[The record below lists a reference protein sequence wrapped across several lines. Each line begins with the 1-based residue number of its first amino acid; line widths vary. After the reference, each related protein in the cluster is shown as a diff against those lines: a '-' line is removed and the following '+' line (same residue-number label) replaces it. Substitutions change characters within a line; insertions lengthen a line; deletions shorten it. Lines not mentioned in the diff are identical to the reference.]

1 MNRSQQ
7 ESEHHYDVVKRAI
20 EFIRDNSLVQPS
32 LAEVA
37 ESVHLSE
44 YHLQRLFVQWAGI
57 SPKRFMQSLTKHHA
71 LQMLRESDSLLDVA
85 HEVGLS
91 GTGRLHDLM
100 VTCEAMTPGEIQS
113 LGENLIIEYG
123 VASTPFGQALIG
135 WTERG
140 ICYLQFVD
148 QDEKQKELQLRE
160 QWPLAS
166 LRKGDAQQV
175 AKKIFSTAAGTK
187 PARLNLL
194 VKGSNFQIK
203 VWEALINSQPGELYS
218 YGQIAKKIDSPKAS
232 RAVGTALANNNIG
245 FLIPCHRVIRSDGEV
260 GQFRWGADRKLAIQG
275 WESATVAG

>member
-1 MNRSQQ
+1 MNLNETER
-7 ESEHHYDVVKRAI
+7 HYDVVKRAI
-20 EFIRDNSLVQPS
+20 EFIRDNTLNQPS

-37 ESVHLSE
+37 ESVHMSE

-57 SPKRFMQSLTKHHA
+57 SPKRFMQSLTKQHA
-71 LQMLRESDSLLDVA
+71 MQMLKQSDSLLDVA

-113 LGENLIIEYG
+113 LGDKLVIEYG
-123 VASTPFGQALIG
+123 VAVTPFGQALIG
-135 WTERG
+135 WTKRG

-148 QDEKQKELQLRE
+148 EDIKLKENKLRE

-166 LRKGDAQQV
+166 FQLSDAQSI
-175 AKKIFSTAAGTK
+175 ADKIFPTEKGHT
-187 PARLNLL
+187 PERLNLL

-245 FLIPCHRVIRSDGEV
+245 FLIPCHRVIRGDGEV
-260 GQFRWGADRKLAIQG
+260 GQFRWGASRKLAIQS
-275 WESATVAG
+275 WESASSVG

>member
-1 MNRSQQ
+1 M
-7 ESEHHYDVVKRAI
+7 VKRAI
-20 EFIRDNSLVQPS
+20 EFIRDNTLNQPS

-37 ESVHLSE
+37 ESVHMSE

-57 SPKRFMQSLTKHHA
+57 SPKRFMQSLTKEHA
-71 LQMLRESDSLLDVA
+71 MQVLKQSDSLLDVA

-100 VTCEAMTPGEIQS
+100 VTCEAMTPGEIQN
-113 LGENLIIEYG
+113 LGDKLVIEYG
-123 VASTPFGQALIG
+123 VAMTPFGQALIG
-135 WTERG
+135 WTKRG

-148 QDEKQKELQLRE
+148 EDIQLKESELRE

-166 LRKGDAQQV
+166 FQLSDAQFI
-175 AKKIFSTAAGTK
+175 ADKIFPSEKGQT
-187 PARLNLL
+187 PERLNLL

-245 FLIPCHRVIRSDGEV
+245 FLIPCHRVIRGDGEV
-260 GQFRWGADRKLAIQG
+260 GQFRWGASRKLAIQS
-275 WESATVAG
+275 WESATSAG